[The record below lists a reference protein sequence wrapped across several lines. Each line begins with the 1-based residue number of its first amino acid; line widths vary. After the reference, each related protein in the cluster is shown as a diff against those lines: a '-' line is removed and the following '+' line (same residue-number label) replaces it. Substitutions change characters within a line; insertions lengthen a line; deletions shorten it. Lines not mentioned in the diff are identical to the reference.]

1 MPDLK
6 ITSDGELRHAI
17 RKLARADASQDAVRK
32 QVIADAKTLELRG
45 MIPDNWGE
53 DGKLR
58 STDGVWAGRE
68 QRETWSDLYTGL
80 EAALDD
86 KYDYDDTGWYYVWVQ
101 DLTTTDVIFYAGGDL
116 YSAPYTVTEGGPI
129 TIGDHVKVRPVTNY
143 VETGTRAAPQ
153 LLEWRKK
160 KATEIRG
167 KGLEYRTFDVKD
179 FGGVTGLELRSDDD
193 DGFLHLTGYASVT
206 ETPYD
211 VGFYEETIAR
221 GAFTRTLSE
230 TPDVQLLVNHTG
242 MPLARTAR
250 AGNPGTMILEEREH
264 GLWVDAKLDP
274 EDPDVQ
280 SLQRKMDRGD
290 IDQMSF
296 AFQATDSDWSDDFT
310 KRRIKTV
317 SIHRGD
323 VSVVNMGANPAST
336 ATVRSQDA
344 VQALHGIG
352 GEGIVAAL
360 VEWRDYTLQPTET
373 RGEMSPD
380 GMEAMSQLA
389 NALSVTDDEPLL
401 ASLMGVASPE
411 ESSLREM
418 QDAAVEGT
426 EAEITRELAAL
437 PDFTTRARQ
446 RLATLEAGRR

>member
-1 MPDLK
+1 VPDIK
-6 ITSDGELRHAI
+6 IASDAELRHAI

-32 QVIADAKTLELRG
+32 QVIADAKTLDLRG
-45 MIPDNWGE
+45 LIPDNWAE

-68 QRETWSDLYTGL
+68 QRETYNDLYSGL
-80 EAALDD
+80 TTVLEEL
-86 KYDYDDTGWYYVWVQ
+86 YDDGDHYYCWVWVQ
-101 DLTTTDVIFYAGGDL
+101 DLTTTDVIFSVDGDL
-116 YSAPYTVTEGGPI
+116 YSAPYTVTDGGPI
-129 TIGDHVKVRPVTNY
+129 TVGDRVKVRPVTNY
-143 VETGTRAAPQ
+143 VETGTRAAPK

-160 KATEIRG
+160 KATELRG
-167 KGLEYRTFDVKD
+167 KGLERRVFHAS
-179 FGGVTGLELRSDDD
+179 GMELREAD
-193 DGFLHLTGYASVT
+193 DGILHLTGYASVT

-230 TPDVQLLVNHTG
+230 EPDVQLLINHTG
-242 MPLARTAR
+242 LPLARTKS
-250 AGNPGTMILEEREH
+250 GTLRLEERER
-264 GLWVDAKLDP
+264 GLWVDADLDP

-280 SLQRKMDRGD
+280 SLQRKMKRGD

-360 VEWRDYTLQPTET
+360 VEWRDHTLQPIEQRADKT
-373 RGEMSPD
+373 MSA
-380 GMEAMSQLA
+380 GAMEAMSQLA

-411 ESSLREM
+411 EPAIVKPSEEVDEVVR
-418 QDAAVEGT
+418 A
-426 EAEITRELAAL
+426 AAL
-437 PDFTTRARQ
+437 PDHTTRARQ

>member
-1 MPDLK
+1 MPDIK
-6 ITSDGELRHAI
+6 IASDAELRHAI

-32 QVIADAKTLELRG
+32 QVIADAKTLDLRG
-45 MIPDNWGE
+45 MIPDNWSE
-53 DGKLR
+53 DGTLR

-86 KYDYDDTGWYYVWVQ
+86 KYDYDETGWYYVWVQ

-167 KGLEYRTFDVKD
+167 KGLERRMFHAS
-179 FGGVTGLELRSDDD
+179 GMELREAD
-193 DGFLHLTGYASVT
+193 DGILHLTGYASVT

-230 TPDVQLLVNHTG
+230 EPDVQLLINHTG
-242 MPLARTAR
+242 LPLARTKS
-250 AGNPGTMILEEREH
+250 GTLRLEEREQ
-264 GLWVDAKLDP
+264 GLWVDADLDP

-280 SLQRKMDRGD
+280 SLARKMKRGD

-344 VQALHGIG
+344 VQALHRLG
-352 GEGIVAAL
+352 GEALVAAL
-360 VEWRDYTLQPTET
+360 VEWRDFTLQPVEQ
-373 RGEMSPD
+373 RADKAMSPD
-380 GMEAMSQLA
+380 AMEAMSQLA

-411 ESSLREM
+411 EEALSELHT
-418 QDAAVEGT
+418 AATG
-426 EAEITRELAAL
+426 EIEEEVARAVAL